1 MEFSIPF
8 LQCVLFLF
16 ILPYLHLQLR
26 MSSNSQGFNNVHF
39 VGVARVAGQANLVAS
54 YCYNSEIDLKGVKQ
68 VLEQPNMLLSAG
80 KHYTFSIGNSA
91 WHFIA
96 GN

>member
-1 MEFSIPF
+1 
-8 LQCVLFLF
+8 
-16 ILPYLHLQLR
+16 
-26 MSSNSQGFNNVHF
+26 MSSKSQVYNNIHF
-39 VGVARVAGQANLVAS
+39 VGVAKVAGQAIVIAS
-54 YCYNSEIDLKGVKQ
+54 LSYNCEIDLKGVKQ

-96 GN
+96 GT